1 MIAEN
6 KEKEIIDTY
15 DVVVIGA
22 GNGGLAA
29 TAQIAKAG
37 KKVLL
42 LEQHN
47 LPGGFASSFV
57 RGRFEFETS
66 LHELASYGPQENK
79 GSIRT
84 MLEDK
89 FNLDA
94 EFLRVPEAYRLILTN
109 PEDKLDI
116 TLPFGIEDFIDTI
129 EKEVPGSKASVQKFF
144 DVAQEIRE
152 AFEYFGKTHGKPD
165 QGILMKE
172 YSNFLKTAAYSTKEV
187 EDALG
192 IPDRAQDILNGY
204 WAYMGLPMSRINFTI
219 YASMVLVYI
228 LRGGYIPK
236 NRSHEYTTA
245 FDAKIR
251 EYGGKIEYNTRVEK
265 ILVENGNVIGIETS
279 KGDRI
284 KTNYVIC
291 NASPTL
297 TYNKLIYPKSEVPEI
312 AFKDVNARI
321 HGLSGFCVYLGLD
334 VSAEE
339 LGLKEYSYFIMDS
352 MKTEKIYDS
361 WKELKAPAGQATV
374 VLNVVNP
381 DCSPPGTCIMYIT
394 TLFKPEAW
402 ENIKPEDYFRI
413 KNEIAEK
420 LIKDFEQATG
430 SSIRDH
436 IEEIEVSTP
445 VTYARFTRTYNGI
458 IYGYEPE
465 SWDSLVPRLMMMGQ
479 DVYIKGLEFA
489 GGFGRRV
496 HGYSSAMSDGY
507 TSALLTLEKLSRK
520 GDLQ

>member
-1 MIAEN
+1 MNGI
-6 KEKEIIDTY
+6 EKEIKDNY
-15 DVVVIGA
+15 DVVVVGA

-29 TAQIAKAG
+29 TAQLAKVG

-66 LHELASYGPQENK
+66 LHELASYGPKENK

-84 MLEDK
+84 MFEDK

-94 EFLRVPEAYRLILTN
+94 DFMRVPEAYRLILTD
-109 PEDKLDI
+109 PEYKLDI
-116 TLPFGIEDFIDTI
+116 TLPFGIENFIDTI
-129 EKEVPGSKASVQKFF
+129 EKEVPDSKDSVKKFF
-144 DVAQEIRE
+144 DVAQEIRD
-152 AFEYFGKTHGKPD
+152 AFEYIGKTHGKPD
-165 QGILMKE
+165 QGVLIKE
-172 YSNFLKTAAYSTKEV
+172 FPNFLKTAAYSTQEV

-192 IPDRAQDILNGY
+192 IPERAQEILNGY
-204 WAYMGLPMSRINFTI
+204 WAYLGLPISRINFTI
-219 YASMVLVYI
+219 FASMVLVYI
-228 LRGGYIPK
+228 DRGGYIPK

-265 ILVENGNVIGIETS
+265 ILVENGKVIGVETS

-284 KTNYVIC
+284 KTNFVIC

-312 AFKDVNARI
+312 AYKDVNARL
-321 HGLSGFCVYLGLD
+321 HGLTGFCVYLGLD
-334 VSAEE
+334 ASVEE
-339 LGLKEYSYFIMDS
+339 LGINEYSYFIMDS
-352 MKTEKIYDS
+352 MVTENIYDS
-361 WKELKAPAGQATV
+361 WKELKKPAGQATV

-381 DCSPPGTCIMYIT
+381 DCSPSGTSIMYIT

-402 ENIKPEDYFRI
+402 ENIKPEVYFRI
-413 KNEIAEK
+413 KNELAEK
-420 LIKDFEQATG
+420 LIIDFERATG
-430 SSIRDH
+430 TSIREH
-436 IEEIEVSTP
+436 IEEIEVATP
-445 VTYARFTRTYNGI
+445 VTYARFTRTYKGI

-465 SWDSLVPRLMMMGQ
+465 SWDSLIPRLMMMGQ

-507 TSALLTLEKLSRK
+507 TSALLTLQELSK
-520 GDLQ
+520 KVDS